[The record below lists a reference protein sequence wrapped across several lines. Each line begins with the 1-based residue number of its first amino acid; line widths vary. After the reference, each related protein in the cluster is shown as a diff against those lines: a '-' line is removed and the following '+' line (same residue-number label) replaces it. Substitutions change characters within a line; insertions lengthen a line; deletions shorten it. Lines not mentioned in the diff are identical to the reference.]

1 VVELDEYW
9 EPPEIDYPDAFLLSK
24 TADPH
29 GFLKEDVKE
38 QIKARRHTIE
48 KMKSNR
54 AQLFATIWGQL
65 SAESE
70 EKVRQVNNWDE
81 IDQQKDPL
89 LLLKAIK
96 DIHLAAESGFNTK
109 DRQKTRLLYSNLQQ
123 NNQETLLSFKE
134 QFDHAI
140 DAMEAVGQNVP
151 SNEDQAIDFLTKLDN
166 SRYAALKVQLEN
178 NQIMGLGKYPATLA
192 DAYKLA
198 STYKFVVARD
208 NPALPANQTV
218 FIVSE
223 ESGAAQNPPTDV
235 ELKNKKK
242 KSAKYSKMPE
252 EATDETDT
260 DGGRKKKYYPCDLCS
275 KMGHPLFRCPL
286 LQEAKEYMQQKQD
299 EKENLVAM
307 TYFGA
312 RGLDPDSVVL

>member
-1 VVELDEYW
+1 
-9 EPPEIDYPDAFLLSK
+9 
-24 TADPH
+24 
-29 GFLKEDVKE
+29 
-38 QIKARRHTIE
+38 
-48 KMKSNR
+48 M
-54 AQLFATIWGQL
+54 

-70 EKVRQVNNWDE
+70 EKVRQVDNWE
-81 IDQQKDPL
+81 KKDQQKDPL

-123 NNQETLLSFKE
+123 SNQETLLSFKE

-140 DAMEAVGQNVP
+140 DAIETVGQNFP
-151 SNEDQAIDFLTKLDN
+151 SSEDQVIDFLTKLDN
-166 SRYAALKVQLEN
+166 SRYAALKVQLEK

-218 FIVSE
+218 FILSE

-235 ELKNKKK
+235 ELTNKKK

-252 EATDETDT
+252 EATDDTDT

-286 LQEAKEYMQQKQD
+286 LQEVKEYTQQKQEGKSSSND
-299 EKENLVAM
+299 ILW
-307 TYFGA
+307 
-312 RGLDPDSVVL
+312 S